1 MNFIN
6 SLKGKY
12 PVIFLGKNGQI
23 RRQNVAFSELS
34 FFVLPDDKTLRRASA
49 ATSLTLRITAHGQSD
64 RATPKYDK
72 SKFFGMALAQCLH

>member
-12 PVIFLGKNGQI
+12 PVIFLGENGQI

-34 FFVLPDDKTLRRASA
+34 FFVLPDDKTLRRASENRRSA
-49 ATSLTLRITAHGQSD
+49 HVDALR
-64 RATPKYDK
+64 
-72 SKFFGMALAQCLH
+72 